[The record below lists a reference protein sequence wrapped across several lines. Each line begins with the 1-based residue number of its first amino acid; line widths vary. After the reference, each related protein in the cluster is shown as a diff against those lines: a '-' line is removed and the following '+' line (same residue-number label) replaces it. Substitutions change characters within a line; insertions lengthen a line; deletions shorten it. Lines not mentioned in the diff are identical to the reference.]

1 MVLCNI
7 VWCVVKG
14 GLSLSLKKKTVR
26 TAPFPTVRHF
36 VYGRLFSFE
45 KRYISPLYSYDVCV
59 CSFSF
64 YVTSQQQ
71 QQHHHHQRF
80 LLGWTRLVQ
89 LSDTHGMCATR
100 IFYFILSIS
109 SSSSSCYLSEREK
122 IEFIFFYF
130 YFLFFKNSL
139 SYLVTLCMGF
149 TYSLTRCIAC
159 KIFT

>member
-7 VWCVVKG
+7 VRCVVKG
-14 GLSLSLKKKTVR
+14 GLSLSQKKPYVQHHFPRCVISSTV
-26 TAPFPTVRHF
+26 
-36 VYGRLFSFE
+36 VYFHLRNAIYLHST
-45 KRYISPLYSYDVCV
+45 LMMCVCV

-71 QQHHHHQRF
+71 QHHHHHQRF

-109 SSSSSCYLSEREK
+109 SSSSCYLSEREK
-122 IEFIFFYF
+122 IEFIFYF

-139 SYLVTLCMGF
+139 SYLVTLCNGF